1 MIPTLRTN
9 KKILDDY
16 KRYQEAID
24 QITDQSLKI
33 ELTRLLER
41 LKIQVVHID
50 RNHEQLLISGRIPT
64 EITDIRSNI
73 MSIKKSL
80 DSKIDMWNKSKFIVK
95 PELRPNEEPPSTAQ
109 QSQ

>member
-9 KKILDDY
+9 KKILEDY
-16 KRYQEAID
+16 KKYQEAID
-24 QITDQSLKI
+24 QITDESLKQ
-33 ELTRLLER
+33 ELISFLEK
-41 LKIQVVHID
+41 LKIQVSYID

-64 EITDIRSNI
+64 EVSDIRSNI

-95 PELRPNEEPPSTAQ
+95 PEPHPNVE
-109 QSQ
+109 